1 MASTNFLVFDEGKQ
15 NMMSDGDYSA
25 NTQRARGVTPG
36 IAYPNLHNKLYYQV
50 SVMAKAIADF
60 MVAQGANASDED
72 VEQLTDDISNAFTN
86 FVDNQTKE
94 KYLPLAGGTLTG
106 NLTVNGYMYATAPDI
121 SESNNKVPTAF
132 WVKAYAPSKTGEG
145 ASGNW
150 DIIANK
156 AIADKNGLP
165 IDTGYLKLTGGTVS
179 GYVQVQAPSIE
190 DNSNNVPTTLWVR
203 TYAPSKTGSGA
214 SGNWGINITGN
225 ANTSTK
231 TTQDSQ
237 GQQIN
242 TTYIKGI
249 TASNATLTITKGSGT
264 TYSVTI
270 DNVAS
275 SDSAKKVNLN
285 NANREI
291 IQAGSDKY
299 ENEAII
305 DNTAN
310 TVISSWNSIG
320 FKTSADVSD
329 KSIKLAIGTRT
340 GNVETKGNI
349 KAQSITAK
357 GYMYTTS
364 PDISSND
371 TIVPTTL
378 WVRAL
383 LNSNFTASKQ
393 QNGWKKDGVTGI
405 IFQWGTW
412 TISSTSGGAKTNVTF
427 PISFPNDCLFCI
439 PSVNNSASEQIGYT
453 DLTSNGC
460 IIHKGAGDTFAERN
474 GKYLVIGY

>member
-1 MASTNFLVFDEGKQ
+1 MVNTNFLVFDEGKQ
-15 NMMSDGDYSA
+15 NMMSDRDYSA

-72 VEQLTDDISNAFTN
+72 VEQLTADISTAFTN
-86 FVDNQTKE
+86 FVDNKTKE

-121 SESNNKVPTAF
+121 SEGNNKVPTAF

-150 DIIANK
+150 
-156 AIADKNGLP
+156 
-165 IDTGYLKLTGGTVS
+165 
-179 GYVQVQAPSIE
+179 
-190 DNSNNVPTTLWVR
+190 
-203 TYAPSKTGSGA
+203 
-214 SGNWGINITGN
+214 GINITGN

-231 TTQDSQ
+231 TTRDSQ

-264 TYSVTI
+264 THSVTI

-349 KAQSITAK
+349 KAQNITAK